1 MDRCL
6 GLRRRRAPAGRP
18 VQYDGTGPRGT
29 RISIHLTWLDAA
41 TFTQAAATIKTN
53 LDIAVT
59 TPIAGGFPAV
69 KAAIESTYACL
80 GITCADVGA
89 YSDTTACI
97 DSNNDADPDADAAS
111 IGIVVGLCVAGAVV
125 LVGATAMFAW
135 FRKNGGDGKSE
146 RAAANPSPSF
156 TAVAMPAA
164 PPRPRDARRAPPKPP
179 RTDLMAPQT
188 PREDS

>member
-53 LDIAVT
+53 LDIAAT
-59 TPIAGGFPAV
+59 RPIADGFAAV